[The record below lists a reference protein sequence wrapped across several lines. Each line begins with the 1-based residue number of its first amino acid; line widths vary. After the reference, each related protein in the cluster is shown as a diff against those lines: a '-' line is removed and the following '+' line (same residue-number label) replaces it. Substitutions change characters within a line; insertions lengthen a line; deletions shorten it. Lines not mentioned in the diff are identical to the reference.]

1 MRHMGCAT
9 TDGRHPILLSF
20 TIGIRMSRG
29 SSHNHAESCSSDS
42 ARSSLP
48 REREPESPPLR
59 VPHEMVTGPDPDHRE
74 PRTFQGGNDLFTSES
89 RQLAHGPTVTR
100 WIPTK
105 SSGSAACQL
114 MRYAEQPQQSAPR
127 PLAAAS

>member
-1 MRHMGCAT
+1 
-9 TDGRHPILLSF
+9 
-20 TIGIRMSRG
+20 
-29 SSHNHAESCSSDS
+29 
-42 ARSSLP
+42 
-48 REREPESPPLR
+48 
-59 VPHEMVTGPDPDHRE
+59 MVTGPDPDHRE

-127 PLAAAS
+127 PLAAASWDVDLSHRRIYLGIPNDVITAI